1 MTLTSTPTILDTF
14 TNESY
19 KTKLSDYID
28 EDEMTIL
35 ESRSRAIERDRLE

>member
-1 MTLTSTPTILDTF
+1 MTLTSTPIVLDTF
-14 TNESY
+14 TNESH
-19 KTKLSDYID
+19 KTKSSDDID